1 MIKLL
6 KYHATIMAVVGWYFM
21 VPPIDKP
28 TAPMSQWTVQDRYD
42 TEADCQ
48 NYQQILGNHINNVM
62 QQEGHAKPDTAQTML
77 LLGQCV
83 EGDDPRLKQ

>member
-1 MIKLL
+1 VYYRYAVTVL
-6 KYHATIMAVVGWYFM
+6 AVVGWYFV

-48 NYQQILGNHINNVM
+48 NYRQILDSHINNSM
-62 QQEGHAKPDTAQTML
+62 EQNGHTKPDSAQTML
-77 LLGQCV
+77 LLGECV
-83 EGDDPRLKQ
+83 EGDDPRLKQQ